1 MVERYRIDSQR
12 KIGRTS
18 SNWRFL
24 NLGISKIGLTLPN
37 TGPKLGKLCLL
48 APSGGADKFLLA
60 PPSES
65 ACDGLTMKPGKLQDT
80 CKKEVG
86 PGEFSG
92 FPASSCPKPEG
103 KLSLAAVLLFSVLL
117 LYLAIVVKHSLSPQ
131 MTTVPDCGET
141 TTQEISSHPIHGQG
155 SLKITYCKGTP
166 LLME

>member
-1 MVERYRIDSQR
+1 MLI
-12 KIGRTS
+12 S
-18 SNWRFL
+18 SY
-24 NLGISKIGLTLPN
+24 
-37 TGPKLGKLCLL
+37 
-48 APSGGADKFLLA
+48 
-60 PPSES
+60 
-65 ACDGLTMKPGKLQDT
+65 DGLTMKPGKLQDT

-92 FPASSCPKPEG
+92 SPASSCPKPEG

-166 LLME
+166 LLMEWGCRIDLPVQWPTKRWSRAWCTALFDRPFAWAWQRLLSQASE